1 MSMNRGDA
9 PSRGLYGYT
18 TRESGT
24 GFGLS
29 IVRRL
34 GTAHGWSVALTESK
48 GGGARCEFET

>member
-9 PSRGLYGYT
+9 PIRGLHGST

-29 IVRRL
+29 IVRRP
-34 GTAHGWSVALTESK
+34 GTAHGWSVALTESE

>member
-34 GTAHGWSVALTESK
+34 GTAHGRSVALTES
-48 GGGARCEFET
+48 GDGGARCEFET